1 MKISAIGPGT
11 STSDI
16 PKLLKAAL
24 DLPMDVLDGYKGGA
38 GARIAVE
45 SGEVDGYCGSWQ
57 TVETVWRG
65 AYESGKIRAV
75 LQASLESHPKYKQVP
90 LAINYAKTDIARQ
103 LITVADSAHGAQFP
117 YTVPP
122 GMARDRLELL
132 QKAFVDTMKDHELL
146 AEAKKSKLE
155 IEVIDGPTIA
165 KKLGKLY
172 ELEPE
177 VVAKLKEILLPK
189 K

>member
-1 MKISAIGPGT
+1 
-11 STSDI
+11 
-16 PKLLKAAL
+16 
-24 DLPMDVLDGYKGGA
+24 
-38 GARIAVE
+38 
-45 SGEVDGYCGSWQ
+45 
-57 TVETVWRG
+57 VETVWRS

-103 LITVADSAHGAQFP
+103 LVTVADSAHGAQFP

-122 GMARDRLELL
+122 GMAKERLELL
-132 QKAFVDTMKDHELL
+132 QKAFVDTMRDPELL

-165 KKLGKLY
+165 KKLGQLY
-172 ELEPE
+172 ELQPA